1 MRLHRNLVAAVTQ
14 AVEDIFTHHQYADQ
28 VIERTLK
35 SNKKWG
41 KRDRHFI
48 AQHTYEMVRWW
59 RLVTETANYSID
71 VPQND
76 DFWHLFGVWL
86 TLKGEELPS
95 WKEFQNIN
103 PSVLRSNYEHVRNIR
118 QIRESIPDWIDVM
131 GEHELG
137 EEQWELELAA
147 MNQPAHAVIRTNRL
161 KTSKAALYDWL
172 KQNNIPFMMLPW
184 CRDAFVVKH
193 EKSLQRSEAFKNGW
207 FELQDAGSQLI
218 APFLDVK
225 PGMKVVDACAGAGG
239 KTLHLA
245 ALMQNQGEILA
256 MDINSSKLNILK
268 KRAQRAGAKIIH
280 TKKIPRNIHSISQ
293 FADRVLLDVPCSGLG
308 VLKRK
313 PDTKWKL
320 TASDLRKV
328 QKVQAQILRDY
339 SKMLKIGGK
348 LVYATCSIL
357 PSENQIQ
364 IDRFLDEQ
372 NGKFELMNDLAFSPY
387 TYGFDGFY
395 MACLERVE

>member
-1 MRLHRNLVAAVTQ
+1 MRLHRNLVEAVTQ
-14 AVEDIFTHHQYADQ
+14 AVEDIFAHHQYADQ

-59 RLVTETANYSID
+59 RLVIETANYDIE
-71 VPQND
+71 PKTN

-86 TLKGEELPS
+86 TLKGEDLPG

-103 PSVLRSNYEHVRNIR
+103 PSILRHNYEAIKNVRH
-118 QIRESIPDWIDVM
+118 IRESIPDWIDVL

-147 MNQPAHAVIRTNRL
+147 MNQPAHTVIRANRL
-161 KTSKAALYDWL
+161 KTSKTELYDWL
-172 KQNNIPFMMLPW
+172 SNEGYAFMMLPW
-184 CRDAFVVKH
+184 CKDAFVVKQ
-193 EKSLQRSEAFKNGW
+193 EKSLQKSEAYKNGW

-218 APFLDVK
+218 APFLGVK
-225 PGMKVVDACAGAGG
+225 PGMKVIDACAGAGG

-245 ALMQNQGEILA
+245 ALMENKGEILA
-256 MDINSSKLNILK
+256 MDIHANKLEILRQ
-268 KRAQRAGAKIIH
+268 RAKRAGANNIR
-280 TKKIPRNIHSISQ
+280 TQEIPKNMHSLYNS
-293 FADRVLLDVPCSGLG
+293 ADRILLDVPCSGLG

-320 TASDLRKV
+320 TPDNLREVRKL
-328 QKVQAQILRDY
+328 QANILQEY
-339 SKMLKIGGK
+339 SKMLKVGGK

-357 PSENQIQ
+357 TSENQIQ
-364 IDRFLDEQ
+364 IDHFLDQ
-372 NGKFELMNDLAFSPY
+372 QDGKFELMSDLALSPY
-387 TYGFDGFY
+387 KYGFDGFY
-395 MACLERVE
+395 MACLERIS

>member
-14 AVEDIFTHHQYADQ
+14 AVEEIFAHQQYADQ

-59 RLVTETANYSID
+59 RLVLETANYSID
-71 VPQND
+71 TQSK

-86 TLKGEELPS
+86 TLKGEDLPG

-103 PSVLRSNYEHVRNIR
+103 PSTLRHNYENIKNVRH
-118 QIRESIPDWIDVM
+118 IRESIPDWIDVL

-147 MNQPAHAVIRTNRL
+147 MNQPAHTVIRTNRL
-161 KTSKAALYDWL
+161 KTTKSALYDWL
-172 KQNNIPFMMLPW
+172 SKEDIAFMMLPW
-184 CRDAFVVKH
+184 CRDAFVVKQ
-193 EKSLQRSEAFKNGW
+193 EKSLQRTDAFKKGW

-218 APFLDVK
+218 APFLNVK
-225 PGMKVVDACAGAGG
+225 PGMNVIDACAGAGG

-245 ALMQNQGEILA
+245 ALMENKGSILA
-256 MDINSSKLNILK
+256 MDVHTSKLNILK
-268 KRAQRAGAKIIH
+268 SRAKRAGANIIQ
-280 TKKIPRNIHSISQ
+280 TKKIPQNMRSLHNS
-293 FADRVLLDVPCSGLG
+293 ADRILLDVPCSGLG

-320 TASDLRKV
+320 TPDNLRNVKAL
-328 QKVQAQILRDY
+328 QEKILRDY
-339 SKMLKIGGK
+339 SKMLKVGGK
-348 LVYATCSIL
+348 LVYATCSL
-357 PSENQIQ
+357 LTSENQHQ
-364 IDRFLDEQ
+364 IERFLHQQD
-372 NGKFELMNDLAFSPY
+372 GKFELVSDLALSPCN
-387 TYGFDGFY
+387 YGFDGFY
-395 MACLERVE
+395 MASLERIS

>member
-14 AVEDIFTHHQYADQ
+14 AVEDIFEHHQYADQ

-59 RLVTETANYSID
+59 RLVLETANYEIE
-71 VPQND
+71 VKRN
-76 DFWHLFGVWL
+76 DFWYLFGVWL
-86 TLKGEELPS
+86 TLKGEDLPG

-103 PSVLRSNYEHVRNIR
+103 PSLLRRNYENIKNIR
-118 QIRESIPDWIDVM
+118 HIRESIPDWIDIL

-137 EEQWELELAA
+137 EHQWELELAA
-147 MNQPAHAVIRTNRL
+147 MNQPAHTVIRTNRL
-161 KTSKAALYDWL
+161 QASKTEVYDWL
-172 KQNNIPFMMLPW
+172 SKEGIAFMMLPW
-184 CRDAFVVKH
+184 CKDAFVVKH
-193 EKSLQRSEAFKNGW
+193 EKNLLRSEAFKKGW

-218 APFLDVK
+218 APFLNVK
-225 PGMKVVDACAGAGG
+225 PGMNVIDACAGAGG

-245 ALMQNQGEILA
+245 ALMQNKGRILA
-256 MDINSSKLNILK
+256 MDVHSNKLSTLRD
-268 KRAQRAGAKIIH
+268 RAKRAGANIIK
-280 TKKIPRNIHSISQ
+280 TQKIPRNLRSLYNS
-293 FADRVLLDVPCSGLG
+293 ADRVLLDVPCSGLG

-320 TASDLRKV
+320 SPDNLRSV
-328 QKVQAQILRDY
+328 QKLQANILREY
-339 SKMLKIGGK
+339 SKMLKIGGR
-348 LVYATCSIL
+348 LVYATCSLL
-357 PSENQIQ
+357 PSENQHQ
-364 IDRFLDEQ
+364 IDLFLEEQ
-372 NGKFELMNDLAFSPY
+372 DGKFELMSDLALSPS

-395 MACLERVE
+395 MACLERKG